1 MNNNFESVL
10 SSIEKVNFSLRSL
23 FLSYGYEKY
32 NMNKFEEYD
41 LYAKNKEFLISD
53 SVITFTDKTGK
64 LMALKPDVT
73 LSIIKNT
80 KDDSLTCNKLFYNES
95 VYRVSKGT
103 GTFKEIV
110 QTGLECLGNVTD
122 LEIIEVLTLSI
133 KSLENLSKDF
143 ALDIGDLDVV
153 EAVIKDLAVDQKTEK
168 KLYKLIAE
176 KNSVEIK
183 NLLQSVEKS
192 EKSGL
197 IIELVETFGD
207 KNLVLPLLEKL
218 RKVCDNAVIDRLIKV
233 IDALYSL
240 GFSKNISI
248 DFSVIENVNY
258 YNGLVFNGFIKGF
271 YSKVLSGGQYD
282 RLMKK
287 MNKKSKAIGFAV
299 YLDGVSRLNE
309 KEKSQVDCCIVFSD
323 KTEID
328 ALKKQ
333 KEIIDSG
340 KTCLLARKLPEN
352 VKVKKVITL

>member
-1 MNNNFESVL
+1 MNNSFESVL
-10 SSIEKVNFSLRSL
+10 SSTEKVIFSLRRL
-23 FLSYGYEKY
+23 FSSYGYEKY
-32 NMNKFEEYD
+32 SMKKFEEYD

-80 KDDSLTCNKLFYNES
+80 KDDLESANKLFYNES

-110 QTGLECLGNVTD
+110 QTGLECLGRVGD
-122 LEIIEVLTLSI
+122 LEIIEVLTLAL
-133 KSLENLSKDF
+133 KSLENLSADY
-143 ALDIGDLDVV
+143 AMDIGDLDVV
-153 EAVIKDLAVDQKTEK
+153 EAVIKDLEVDQKTEK
-168 KLYKLIAE
+168 KLYKLVAE

-183 NLLQSVEKS
+183 SLLDGLQKAEKS
-192 EKSGL
+192 SL

-207 KNLVLPLLEKL
+207 KKTVLPLLEKL
-218 RKVCDNAVIDRLIKV
+218 RKVCKNEVIDRLIKV
-233 IDALYSL
+233 IDGLEALGY
-240 GFSKNISI
+240 GKNLSV
-248 DFSVIENVNY
+248 DFSVIENSNY

-299 YLDGVSRLNE
+299 YLDGVSRLNDRTE
-309 KEKSQVDCCIVFSD
+309 SGVDAVIIYND
-323 KTEID
+323 KTELD
-328 ALKKQ
+328 ALKKA
-333 KEIIDSG
+333 KELTEQG
-340 KTCLLARKLPEN
+340 KSCLTARVVPEKLKFKE
-352 VKVKKVITL
+352 VITL